1 MIPLSTG
8 LCQAESFLKTP
19 PRSWQR
25 ELAQA
30 HRETGSLLAALGLS
44 AADLPSGV
52 AAAQDF
58 PTRVPRGYVAR
69 MAYGDPADPLLL
81 QVLPRG
87 AETIRKPG
95 FVRDPVGDG
104 AALAS
109 PGLLHKYHGRV
120 LLMATEVCPVHC
132 RYCFRRHY
140 PYTENR
146 ADDAHWSKAMD
157 YIRGHED
164 IREVILSGGDPLSLS
179 DERLSTLT
187 DALRTIPHIKRL
199 RIHSRMPIVLPERID
214 AGLLAWLRALPWH
227 TVLVTHCNHANEIDP
242 QVSNALAKLRNAGV
256 FLLNQAVLL
265 RDINDTV
272 EAQEAL
278 SETLFEVGVLPYYLH
293 LLDRVQGA
301 AHFEVSEPEARRL
314 LSGLQQRL
322 PGFLTPKL
330 VREIAGKSHKI
341 PV

>member
-1 MIPLSTG
+1 MIPLSAG
-8 LCQAESFLKTP
+8 FCQAEPVLETP

-25 ELAQA
+25 ELARA
-30 HRETGSLLAALGLS
+30 YRETDSLLAALGLS

-52 AAAQDF
+52 TAARDF
-58 PTRVPRGYVAR
+58 PARVPRGYVAR

-81 QVLPRG
+81 QVLPRH
-87 AETIRKPG
+87 AETLHSPG
-95 FVRDPVGDG
+95 FLRDPVGDE

-120 LLMATEVCPVHC
+120 LLMTTEACPVHC

-146 ADDAHWSKAMD
+146 AGDTHWSEAMN
-157 YIRGHED
+157 YIRGHTD

-179 DERLSTLT
+179 DGRLTTLT
-187 DALRTIPHIKRL
+187 DELRTIPHIKRL

-214 AGLLAWLRALPWH
+214 TGLLAWLRALPWQ

-242 QVSNALAKLRNAGV
+242 QVRSALGKLREAGV

-265 RDINDTV
+265 RHINDTV
-272 EAQEAL
+272 EAQETL
-278 SETLFEVGVLPYYLH
+278 SETLFEAGVMPYYLH

-301 AHFEVSEPEARRL
+301 AHFEVPEPEARQL
-314 LSGLQQRL
+314 LSGLQRRL

-330 VREIAGKSHKI
+330 VREIAGKTHKI